1 MIRAHRF
8 LIPLSTV
15 AFALVLLHSTVAGL
29 GEGAEM
35 DRETALPSF
44 AKLKRGM
51 TPEQVRRIMGAPRHI
66 ARQIFYHRYREQ
78 WTYDAPVPIRLT
90 FDCPRGQM
98 PQLLL
103 NKGFSEKSEANP

>member
-1 MIRAHRF
+1 MIQAHRF
-8 LIPLSTV
+8 LMPLPIAV
-15 AFALVLLHSTVAGL
+15 FALVLFRSAVAGL
-29 GEGAEM
+29 GDGAGT
-35 DRETALPSF
+35 DREAALPSF

-51 TPEQVRRIMGAPRHI
+51 TPEQVRGIMGAPRHI

-78 WTYDAPVPIRLT
+78 WIYDASVPIRLT

-103 NKGFSEKSEANP
+103 TKGLTEKSEPQP